1 MPTVLIVDDDPK
13 FLNEVEQMLITAGY
27 RVWCAANGTQAV
39 DFLEKKH
46 SEIDLAIVDL
56 ALPDIN
62 GFELIGAIS
71 RRANA
76 IRVLAT
82 TSVHKDA
89 YLDMASALGAHA
101 AIRKP
106 AKGACLPEDEWLA
119 TVHRLIGDAV
129 RERHKSAHAHGTN
142 Y

>member
-13 FLNEVEQMLITAGY
+13 FLNEVEHMLITAGY
-27 RVWCAANGTQAV
+27 RVWCAANGKQAV

-46 SEIDLAIVDL
+46 AEIDLAIVDL

-62 GFELIGAIS
+62 GFELIGAIT

-76 IRVLAT
+76 IKVLAT
-82 TSVHKDA
+82 TSVHKDTF
-89 YLDMASALGAHA
+89 LEMASALGAHA

-106 AKGACLPEDEWLA
+106 AKGACLPEGEWLA

-129 RERHKSAHAHGTN
+129 REKHTAAHAHRAT